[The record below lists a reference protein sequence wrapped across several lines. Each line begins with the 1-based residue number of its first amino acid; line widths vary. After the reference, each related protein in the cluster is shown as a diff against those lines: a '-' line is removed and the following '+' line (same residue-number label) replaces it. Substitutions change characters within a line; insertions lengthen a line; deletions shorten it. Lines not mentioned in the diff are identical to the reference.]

1 MWYDDSMKTLITHV
15 NCCQNLEESAKI
27 QWDNCREHPAYRK
40 AALFPDAHMGYD
52 APIGSVFALKDW
64 VVPSWV
70 GYDIGC
76 GMSACQINIK
86 HKDIQDHLLEIHQEI
101 HNQVPCG
108 DSSHPQPI
116 HTYDINRQTEGIQDS
131 FSKRKVFE
139 QLGTLGGGNHF
150 IELDKDI
157 DDYIWIV
164 VHSGSRGFGHGI
176 GTYWMRK
183 QKDES
188 SGIGWYVKSREAQ
201 SYLYDVSVCL
211 DYAERNRKLI
221 ADLVKSAIT
230 TVLYRHQNTIHIY
243 DVMTID
249 TVHNDVQFIQNDDLN
264 LYVHRKGAARLFE
277 SKLGIIAGN
286 MKDGNCIVEGM
297 GNQDYLYSCSHG
309 AGRKMSRTKAK
320 ETIIFAEFEEKMKGI
335 VADVCASTLDESPQ
349 AYKDLFDVVKIQEKN
364 KIIKCHKWLTSLLN
378 VKGK

>member
-1 MWYDDSMKTLITHV
+1 MSMKTLFIYV
-15 NCCQNLEESAKI
+15 NCCPDLEETAKI
-27 QWDNCREHPAYRK
+27 QWDSCREHPAYRK
-40 AALFPDAHMGYD
+40 AALFPDAHTGYD

-76 GMSACQINIK
+76 GMFACQINISYNDI
-86 HKDIQDHLLEIHQEI
+86 KDYLVEIHQEI

-108 DSSHPQPI
+108 DSVHLQPI
-116 HTYDINRQTEGIQDS
+116 CTYDINRQTEGIQNA
-131 FSKRKVFE
+131 FEKRKVFE

-150 IELDKDI
+150 IELDKD
-157 DDYIWIV
+157 DKNNIWIV
-164 VHSGSRGFGHGI
+164 VHSGSRGFGHEI
-176 GTYWMRK
+176 GTYWMKK

-188 SGIGWYVKSREAQ
+188 SSIGWYVKSREAQ
-201 SYLYDVSVCL
+201 SYLYDVTVCL

-221 ADLVKSAIT
+221 ADLVKNAIS
-230 TVLYRHQNTIHIY
+230 TVLCRYNDNVIIN
-243 DVMTID
+243 DVMEID

-264 LYVHRKGAARLFE
+264 LYVHRKGAARLFK
-277 SKLGIIAGN
+277 SQLGIIAGN
-286 MKDGNCIVEGM
+286 MKDGNCIVEGT

-349 AYKDLFDVVKIQEKN
+349 AYKDLFNVVAIQEKN
-364 KIIKCHKWLTSLLN
+364 NIIKCQKWLTSLLN